1 MYNNELKNLDYILFN
16 KIHIIQTKTC
26 LSQFITAHEK
36 GLCRARY
43 YVRALSQERTC
54 IYANIKRYDIRRHK
68 SNDIR
73 HELKYQ
79 LFYIAGPIA
88 VHTNIFE
95 YYYLFFQH
103 MLWEGN
109 TMRWDCQSFSSDE
122 NMFITMEPFWNLDTS
137 MLFYPWFITLY
148 FLYYVDIAQLQG
160 KMQYFVCPMI
170 AIW

>member
-1 MYNNELKNLDYILFN
+1 MSSRILIIFCLTRFILF
-16 KIHIIQTKTC
+16 KRKLVWVSSSLHMKRDYAEQDTMSE
-26 LSQFITAHEK
+26 LSPK
-36 GLCRARY
+36 
-43 YVRALSQERTC
+43 ERTC

-148 FLYYVDIAQLQG
+148 FLYHVDIAQLQG